1 VIGRRERKR
10 EQTKQGLINAA
21 VELFIAKG
29 YDETTIDDI
38 VAAADV
44 AKVTFYYYFKS
55 KEEIIL
61 AIKETSAQEVLSRA
75 ETLLTEQVSA
85 PEILHV
91 FITDM
96 GRWTEKN
103 WRLLKAFAAQRFG
116 PMMQGETCGDPEKPI
131 PFIVLLEQII
141 KHGQKTGQFRKE
153 INPIRTS
160 HFIML
165 ALMQEQFSW
174 IAEGRK
180 KASLTNRMENC
191 LDFMLHGIVRR
202 K

>member
-1 VIGRRERKR
+1 MIGRRERKR

-21 VELFIAKG
+21 IELVVAKG

-55 KEEIIL
+55 KEELIL
-61 AIKETSAQEVLSRA
+61 EIKETSVQEVLSRA
-75 ETLLTEQVSA
+75 ETLLAEQVLA
-85 PEILHV
+85 TEIMHALV
-91 FITDM
+91 TDIT
-96 GRWTEKN
+96 RWTEKN

-116 PMMQGETCGDPEKPI
+116 PMTHGDGCNDSEKPI
-131 PFIVLLEQII
+131 RFVTLLEQII

-153 INPIRTS
+153 MDSSKTA

-174 IAEGRK
+174 IEAGRK
-180 KASLTNRMENC
+180 KTALANNMGYC
-191 LDFMLHGIVRR
+191 LDFMLYGIVR
-202 K
+202 KK